1 MGILLPIS
9 IVKIRGNIFLW
20 NHTLEK
26 KIEEVL
32 VEKEKNSVS
41 YEAENPYST
50 KQQMKKVILK
60 NVRSWNPSLSFCH
73 IIQSFTFCP

>member
-26 KIEEVL
+26 KIEVVL
-32 VEKEKNSVS
+32 VEKEKNNVS
-41 YEAENPYST
+41 YETENPYST
-50 KQQMKKVILK
+50 K
-60 NVRSWNPSLSFCH
+60 
-73 IIQSFTFCP
+73 